1 MDAKTRKRINSN
13 PIIFWLKEII
23 CTIYMKPYE
32 INSYPK
38 SQKFNVE
45 SLRKGNIIIK
55 NQQELRKEFAKIEK

>member
-13 PIIFWLKEII
+13 PIIFWLKEIM
-23 CTIYMKPYE
+23 CTISMKLYE

-38 SQKFNVE
+38 PQQFNVE
-45 SLRKGNIIIK
+45 RLRKRNTIVK